1 MGRNTQIQSS
11 KKGMVLPGAEEKISQ
26 VKEARPVLHME
37 NRWLEKIIQL
47 FIEIRIISVNNTRKP
62 NEIVYILMYHLK
74 MNSISFSLLFLLLL
88 SKRNLFVFI

>member
-11 KKGMVLPGAEEKISQ
+11 KEGMVSPGAKEKISQ

-47 FIEIRIISVNNTRKP
+47 FIEIRIISAKKTRKP
-62 NEIVYILMYHLK
+62 NEIVYFLMYHLK
-74 MNSISFSLLFLLLL
+74 MNSISFSLLCLLLL